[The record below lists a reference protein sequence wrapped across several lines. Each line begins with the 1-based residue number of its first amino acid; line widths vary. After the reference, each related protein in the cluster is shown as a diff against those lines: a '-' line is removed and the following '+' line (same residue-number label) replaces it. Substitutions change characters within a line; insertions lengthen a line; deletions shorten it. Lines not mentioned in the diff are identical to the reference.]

1 MKHIL
6 VVTDDPKTCETI
18 RTSFRGEGKVRSAPN
33 AEACVDACRKD
44 RFDYLFVDL
53 DQLPDLAQAGAAE
66 ETGPDGGAAPEAGP
80 ESLFNGALQRIWQL
94 QPSAE
99 VVVMAPTDR
108 IRQAVSAV
116 KAGAANY
123 LTYPLNRDE
132 VKYVTD
138 SIRESLLAQEE
149 LDYLRGRFWRSDI
162 LQMIQ
167 TANPLMRHVY
177 SQVRTVAPTR
187 STVLLVGETGTGKSM
202 LARLVHRHSNRA
214 ELPFISV
221 HCGAVP
227 ETLLESEL
235 FGHER
240 GAFTGAVTRKLG
252 KFELARGGT
261 IFLDEVGTMAPA
273 SQIKLLQVLQEKT
286 FQRVGGQE
294 EIESDVRILAASN
307 MNLKT
312 MVETGLFRSDLY
324 FRLNVFP
331 IELPPLRERR
341 EDIPLLVDVFLKDVN
356 RFGRKGI
363 HYVHPQVMEAFRR
376 YAWPGNIR
384 ELQNL
389 IERAYILEKTS
400 VLTPGSFPAELIGA
414 PAAPAAAAARNG
426 AGMPTLAE
434 VRNRAAREAE
444 ALHLKELLSQ
454 HRGRINA
461 TARAAGVTPRQ
472 IHKLLT
478 RHGIRKEDYR

>member
-1 MKHIL
+1 MKQIL
-6 VVTDDPKTCETI
+6 VVTDDPKACDTI
-18 RTSFRGEGKVRSAPN
+18 RASFRGEGKVRFVSDVA
-33 AEACVDACRKD
+33 ACLDACGHG
-44 RFDYLFVDL
+44 RFDYLFVGLDL
-53 DQLPDLAQAGAAE
+53 LPDLAE
-66 ETGPDGGAAPEAGP
+66 EDGGEGRKRGDGSSSDTEALYG
-80 ESLFNGALQRIWQL
+80 EALQRVWQL

-99 VVVMAPTDR
+99 IIVMAPSDR
-108 IRQAVSAV
+108 IRHAVSAV

-123 LTYPLNRDE
+123 LTSPLNRDE

-138 SIRESLLAQEE
+138 SIRESVLAQEE

-177 SQVRTVAPTR
+177 GQIRMVATTR

-202 LARLVHRHSNRA
+202 MARLIHRHSNRCD
-214 ELPFISV
+214 LPFISV

-227 ETLLESEL
+227 EALLESEL

-261 IFLDEVGTMAPA
+261 IFLDEVGTMSPA

-286 FQRVGGQE
+286 FQRVGGHE
-294 EIESDVRILAASN
+294 EIEADVRIIAASN
-307 MNLKT
+307 VDLET
-312 MVETGLFRSDLY
+312 MVENGAFRSDLF

-331 IELPPLRERR
+331 IELPPLRDRR

-376 YAWPGNIR
+376 YGWPGNIR

-400 VLTPGSFPAELIGA
+400 VLTPASFPAELLGPSPAQAMPEARKTGGGA
-414 PAAPAAAAARNG
+414 A
-426 AGMPTLAE
+426 TLAA

-444 ALHLKELLSQ
+444 CLYLKELLAQ

-461 TARAAGVTPRQ
+461 TAEAAGVTPRQ
-472 IHKLLT
+472 IHKLMT
-478 RHGIRKEDYR
+478 RYGIRKENYR